1 MSSIKEKHYKRKR
14 KDPEAPKKP
23 LPAYILF
30 NMKERANVQ
39 KELFNT
45 NLPLNFNTTFTLSA
59 KVNKEVA
66 RRWATLDSE
75 AKKIYDEASLKD
87 RKRYEKEMK
96 VYKSSKGFL
105 KKKAEFEGAPK
116 FSSIKSPVPKATET
130 VTDQFEDYFNFL
142 HINWKK
148 VEFYLSN
155 ILNTRQ
161 VQQANPGYTIN
172 QTQIEVSHSE
182 LCHCLKLFLGA
193 EVVARSEA

>member
-1 MSSIKEKHYKRKR
+1 MFLQSLIIPENSLFRQATMSSIKEKHYKRKR

-39 KELFNT
+39 KELLNK
-45 NLPLNFNTTFTLSA
+45 NLPPNFNTTLSLSA

-75 AKKIYDEASLKD
+75 AKKIYEEASLKD

-105 KKKAEFEGAPK
+105 KKKAEFEGETKSA
-116 FSSIKSPVPKATET
+116 SNKSPIRLNLKMQTTHRVK
-130 VTDQFEDYFNFL
+130 DHFEDYFNYL
-142 HINWKK
+142 HINWKMVK
-148 VEFYLSN
+148 RFFPWKPLN
-155 ILNTRQ
+155 IFQ
-161 VQQANPGYTIN
+161 
-172 QTQIEVSHSE
+172 
-182 LCHCLKLFLGA
+182 C
-193 EVVARSEA
+193 

>member
-1 MSSIKEKHYKRKR
+1 MPQPFENISSISIPFREFPLATMSSTKEKRYKRKV

-75 AKKIYDEASLKD
+75 AKKIYEEASLKD

-96 VYKSSKGFL
+96 VYKSSKWFL
-105 KKKAEFEGAPK
+105 KKKAEFEGETKSA
-116 FSSIKSPVPKATET
+116 SNKSPNLKMQTTHRVK
-130 VTDQFEDYFNFL
+130 DHFEDYFNYL
-142 HINWKK
+142 HINWKMVK
-148 VEFYLSN
+148 RFFPWKPLN
-155 ILNTRQ
+155 IQ
-161 VQQANPGYTIN
+161 
-172 QTQIEVSHSE
+172 
-182 LCHCLKLFLGA
+182 
-193 EVVARSEA
+193 